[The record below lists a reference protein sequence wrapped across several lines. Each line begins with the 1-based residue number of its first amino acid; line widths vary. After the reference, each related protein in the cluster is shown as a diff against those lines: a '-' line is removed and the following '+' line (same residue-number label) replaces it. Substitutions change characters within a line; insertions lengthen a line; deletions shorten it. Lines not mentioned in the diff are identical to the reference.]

1 MKKKQILTWVIC
13 LVILLG
19 IPIGMRISSH
29 LRTFGLS
36 KSVLQGEQTP
46 DAEETV
52 RLCLYDVNRGETEL
66 ANRLMTDEC
75 EQYEAKTLPDVK
87 LLDIEPWDSN
97 EEQEQGFRVVYNW
110 RTFWAPWWKDDRTN
124 DIDFQLEPTGEIN
137 RHKRKRCAA
146 ADG

>member
-1 MKKKQILTWVIC
+1 MKKKQWLPGIIVIV
-13 LVILLG
+13 VIIG
-19 IPIGMRISSH
+19 IVAGMRISSH

-66 ANRLMTDEC
+66 ANQLMTDEC

-87 LLDIEPWDSN
+87 LLDIEPKADNS
-97 EEQEQGFRVVYNW
+97 EQEQGFRVVYNC
-110 RTFWAPWWKDDRTN
+110 RTFWAPWWKDDWTI
-124 DIDFQLEPTGEIN
+124 DVDFQLVQQ
-137 RHKRKRCAA
+137 
-146 ADG
+146 DGGWKIKSIGNG

>member
-19 IPIGMRISSH
+19 IPIGMRISNH

-52 RLCLYDVNRGETEL
+52 RLCLYDVNRGETEQ
-66 ANRLMTDEC
+66 ANQLMTDEC

-87 LLDIEPWDSN
+87 LLDIEPWEDNS
-97 EEQEQGFRVVYNW
+97 EQEQGFHVVYNW
-110 RTFWAPWWKDDRTN
+110 RTFWAPWWKDDWTI
-124 DIDFQLEPTGEIN
+124 DINFQLVQQ
-137 RHKRKRCAA
+137 
-146 ADG
+146 DGGWKIKSIGNG

>member
-19 IPIGMRISSH
+19 IPIGMRISNH

-52 RLCLYDVNRGETEL
+52 RLCLYDVNRGETEQ
-66 ANRLMTDEC
+66 ANQLMTDEC

-87 LLDIEPWDSN
+87 LLDIEPWEDNS
-97 EEQEQGFRVVYNW
+97 EQEQGFRVVSNW
-110 RTFWAPWWKDDRTN
+110 RTFWAPWWKDDWTIDTN
-124 DIDFQLEPTGEIN
+124 FQLVQQ
-137 RHKRKRCAA
+137 
-146 ADG
+146 DGGWKIKSIGNG

>member
-19 IPIGMRISSH
+19 IPIGMRISNH

-52 RLCLYDVNRGETEL
+52 RLCLYDVNRGETEQ
-66 ANRLMTDEC
+66 ANQLMTDEC

-87 LLDIEPWDSN
+87 LLDIEPKADNS
-97 EEQEQGFRVVYNW
+97 EQEQGFRVVYNC
-110 RTFWAPWWKDDRTN
+110 RTFWAPWWKDDWTI
-124 DIDFQLEPTGEIN
+124 DVDFQLVQQ
-137 RHKRKRCAA
+137 
-146 ADG
+146 DGGWKIKSIGNG

>member
-19 IPIGMRISSH
+19 IPIGMRISNH

-52 RLCLYDVNRGETEL
+52 RLCLYDVNRGETEQ
-66 ANRLMTDEC
+66 ANQLMTDEC
-75 EQYEAKTLPDVK
+75 EQYEAETLPDVK
-87 LLDIEPWDSN
+87 LLDIEPKADNS
-97 EEQEQGFRVVYNW
+97 EQEQGFRVVYNC
-110 RTFWAPWWKDDRTN
+110 RTFWAPWWKDDWTI
-124 DIDFQLEPTGEIN
+124 DVDFQLVQQ
-137 RHKRKRCAA
+137 
-146 ADG
+146 DGGWKIKSIGNG

>member
-19 IPIGMRISSH
+19 IPIGMRISNH

-66 ANRLMTDEC
+66 ANQLMTDEC

-97 EEQEQGFRVVYNW
+97 AELEQEQGFHVVYNW
-110 RTFWAPWWKDDRTN
+110 RTFWAPWWKDVWTN
-124 DIDFQLEPTGEIN
+124 DINFQLVQQDGEWKIKSIGN
-137 RHKRKRCAA
+137 
-146 ADG
+146 G

>member
-1 MKKKQILTWVIC
+1 MRKKQILTWVIC

-19 IPIGMRISSH
+19 IPIGMRISNH

-52 RLCLYDVNRGETEL
+52 RLCLYDVNRGETEQ
-66 ANRLMTDEC
+66 ANQLMTDEC

-87 LLDIEPWDSN
+87 LLDIEPKADNS
-97 EEQEQGFRVVYNW
+97 EQEQGFRVVYNC
-110 RTFWAPWWKDDRTN
+110 RTFWAPWWKDDWTI
-124 DIDFQLEPTGEIN
+124 DVDFQLVQQ
-137 RHKRKRCAA
+137 
-146 ADG
+146 DGGWKIKSIGNG

>member
-19 IPIGMRISSH
+19 IPIGMRISNH

-52 RLCLYDVNRGETEL
+52 RLCLYDVNRGETEQ
-66 ANRLMTDEC
+66 ANQLLTDEC

-87 LLDIEPWDSN
+87 LLDIEPKADNS
-97 EEQEQGFRVVYNW
+97 EQEQGFRVVYNC
-110 RTFWAPWWKDDRTN
+110 RTFWAPWWKDDWTI
-124 DIDFQLEPTGEIN
+124 DVDFQLVQQ
-137 RHKRKRCAA
+137 
-146 ADG
+146 DGGWKIKSIGNG

>member
-1 MKKKQILTWVIC
+1 M
-13 LVILLG
+13 
-19 IPIGMRISSH
+19 
-29 LRTFGLS
+29 S

-66 ANRLMTDEC
+66 ANQLMTDEC

-97 EEQEQGFRVVYNW
+97 AELEQEQGFHVVYNW
-110 RTFWAPWWKDDRTN
+110 RTFWAPWWKDVWTN
-124 DIDFQLEPTGEIN
+124 DINFQLVQQDGEWKIKSIGN
-137 RHKRKRCAA
+137 
-146 ADG
+146 G

>member
-1 MKKKQILTWVIC
+1 MKKKQILTWIIC

-19 IPIGMRISSH
+19 IPIGMRISNH

-66 ANRLMTDEC
+66 ANQLMTDEC

-97 EEQEQGFRVVYNW
+97 AELEQEQGFHVVYNW
-110 RTFWAPWWKDDRTN
+110 RTFWAPWWKDVWTN
-124 DIDFQLEPTGEIN
+124 DINFQLVQQDGEWKIKSIGN
-137 RHKRKRCAA
+137 
-146 ADG
+146 G

>member
-13 LVILLG
+13 LAVLLG
-19 IPIGMRISSH
+19 IPVGMRVSNH
-29 LRTFGLS
+29 LRTFGLD

-66 ANRLMTDEC
+66 ANQLMTDEC

-87 LLDIEPWDSN
+87 LLDIEPWADHSK
-97 EEQEQGFRVVYNW
+97 QEQGFHVVYNW

-124 DIDFQLEPTGEIN
+124 DVDFQLVQQ
-137 RHKRKRCAA
+137 
-146 ADG
+146 DGGWKIKSIGNG